1 MGLGLGKI
9 FSSGASDLVDSV
21 GKVLDNVITTKAEKD
36 QANLELQKV
45 INDHEEK
52 MASLTQAEVEAYLKD
67 TQSARDANVR
77 IQESDKASWLA
88 KNVSYILALV
98 ITVGFFGLLSYML
111 KFEVPNGNKD
121 VMNILLGS
129 LGTAWITIVG
139 FFFGSSIGSKEANA
153 SLKKVLSK

>member
-9 FSSGASDLVDSV
+9 FSSGASDLIDSV
-21 GKVLDNVITTKAEKD
+21 GKVLDNVITTKAEKE

-45 INDHEEK
+45 INEHEEK
-52 MASLTQAEVEAYLKD
+52 MAALTQAEVEAYLKD

-88 KNVSYILALV
+88 KNVSYILSLI
-98 ITVGFFGLLSYML
+98 ITLGFFGLLSYML
-111 KFEVPNGNKD
+111 KYEVPSANKD

-129 LGTAWITIVG
+129 LGTAWITVVG

>member
-9 FSSGASDLVDSV
+9 FSSGASDLIDSV
-21 GKVLDNVITTKAEKD
+21 GKVLDNVITTKAEKE

-45 INDHEEK
+45 INEHEEK
-52 MASLTQAEVEAYLKD
+52 MATLTQAEVEAYLKD

-88 KNVSYILALV
+88 KNVSYILSLI
-98 ITVGFFGLLSYML
+98 ITLGFFGLLSYML
-111 KFEVPNGNKD
+111 KYEVPSANKD

-129 LGTAWITIVG
+129 LGTAWITVVG

>member
-9 FSSGASDLVDSV
+9 FSSGASDLIDSV
-21 GKVLDNVITTKAEKD
+21 GKVLDNVITTKAEKE

-45 INDHEEK
+45 INEHEEK
-52 MASLTQAEVEAYLKD
+52 MATLTQAEIEAYLKD

-88 KNVSYILALV
+88 KNVSYILSLI
-98 ITVGFFGLLSYML
+98 ITLGFFGLLSYML
-111 KFEVPNGNKD
+111 KYEVPSANKD

-129 LGTAWITIVG
+129 LGTAWITVVG

>member
-1 MGLGLGKI
+1 
-9 FSSGASDLVDSV
+9 
-21 GKVLDNVITTKAEKD
+21 
-36 QANLELQKV
+36 
-45 INDHEEK
+45 

>member
-9 FSSGASDLVDSV
+9 FSSGTSDLIDSV
-21 GKVLDNVITTKAEKD
+21 GKVLDNVITTKAEKE

-45 INDHEEK
+45 INEHEEK
-52 MASLTQAEVEAYLKD
+52 MASLTQAQVEAYLKD

-88 KNVSYILALV
+88 KNVSYVLALV
-98 ITVGFFGLLSYML
+98 VTIGFFGLLGYML
-111 KFEVPNGNKD
+111 KYEVPSANQD